1 MGHIR
6 VYAYVCNSYILS
18 CIYVSMKRANT
29 RNKTSASGYFPSLD
43 LHQCRQCGLVY
54 HSSAEPVFSWD
65 RRFMIDKC
73 GVCRDFR

>member
-1 MGHIR
+1 
-6 VYAYVCNSYILS
+6 
-18 CIYVSMKRANT
+18 MKRANT
-29 RNKTSASGYFPSLD
+29 RNKTSASGYSPSLD

-73 GVCRDFR
+73 GVCRNFR